1 MHDSSCVFE
10 NKMHGYTKGAKGIYM
25 ALLHMEPPGYHES
38 EENPASDG
46 QVQSFLPNQEGKSVS
61 PDGQSTQNKQCSRE
75 SPAKRIRMLR
85 PTDGT
90 ADRYHISA
98 V

>member
-1 MHDSSCVFE
+1 MTLPVYLRIRCTATPY
-10 NKMHGYTKGAKGIYM
+10 GTA
-25 ALLHMEPPGYHES
+25 GYHES